1 MIFFPYL
8 KFPMILYLK
17 YSALIKQ
24 IPWAERRRHW
34 NVAYLYGILE
44 YEKPTLPNKCQNI
57 PQILIV
63 SHLDTMLL
71 PQKFIK
77 IAFNPL
83 KVNGSI
89 VTF

>member
-1 MIFFPYL
+1 
-8 KFPMILYLK
+8 MILYLK
-17 YSALIKQ
+17 CSALIKQ
-24 IPWAERRRHW
+24 ISGSERRRHW
-34 NVAYLYGILE
+34 NVAYLYEILE
-44 YEKPTLPNKCQNI
+44 YEKASFPNKYQNI

>member
-1 MIFFPYL
+1 MIVVPYL
-8 KFPMILYLK
+8 KFTMILYLK
-17 YSALIKQ
+17 CSALIKQ
-24 IPWAERRRHW
+24 IPWAKRRRHW

-44 YEKPTLPNKCQNI
+44 YEKVCLPNKCQNI
-57 PQILIV
+57 PQMLIV

-83 KVNGSI
+83 KVNESF

>member
-1 MIFFPYL
+1 MSFFPFL
-8 KFPMILYLK
+8 KFTMILYLK
-17 YSALIKQ
+17 CSALIKQ
-24 IPWAERRRHW
+24 IPWAEKRRHW

-44 YEKPTLPNKCQNI
+44 YEKASLPNKCQNV
-57 PQILIV
+57 PQTWIV

-71 PQKFIK
+71 PQKFTK

-83 KVNGSI
+83 KVNEPI